1 MTFASGP
8 RPRAQG
14 PAADAELTIH
24 ALIGALVLVLA
35 LAART
40 GTRNTYVKRKLV
52 LSVALATGYLI
63 TQLLALW
70 TGTPPG
76 IARTLG
82 TIAPVLLVLAASNLI
97 VVLAVNP
104 FREDRL
110 PAHLPAILQ
119 DAITVALFATVVVLF
134 FNDRLQL
141 TAAAGAVVLGL
152 ALQDTLGNAIA
163 GLALQADQPYKV
175 GDWIRVGDHE
185 GRVTQI
191 SWRSTMLRTR
201 ESTLVALPNSSIADG
216 PIVNFSEPAPPT
228 RIFVDVG
235 VSYATPPNHVK
246 AVIVEAVS
254 QVPLV
259 MTTPSPDVQLL
270 DFANF
275 SITYRARCFV
285 QDMERASMA
294 QDQMRTAIWYT
305 FQRHGIEIP
314 YPIQVEYSAGEMPSA
329 TFPEQADLPV
339 LIGNASLLG
348 GLAPE
353 ARAQLAA
360 SARPRLYGA
369 GEVIVRQGA
378 TGRTACL
385 VARGLVRVSVAP
397 DDHEVTRL
405 GVGEVFGEMSWLTG
419 DPRSAT
425 VTATCDTLVFE
436 LDDTVLR
443 DLATASAGVLD
454 TLAEAVSRRRL
465 ELESISA
472 DTAHRHLQAVEPPAS
487 LVARMKRFLRLR

>member
-1 MTFASGP
+1 MSIP
-8 RPRAQG
+8 V
-14 PAADAELTIH
+14 
-24 ALIGALVLVLA
+24 LIGVLVLA
-35 LAART
+35 LALAARA

-52 LSVALATGYLI
+52 LSLALASAYLI
-63 TQLLALW
+63 AHVVSLW
-70 TGTPPG
+70 AGTPPG

-82 TIAPVLLVLAASNLI
+82 TIEPVLLVLAASNLI

-104 FREDRL
+104 YRQDRL

-119 DAITVALFATVVVLF
+119 DAITVAIFATVVVLF

-191 SWRSTMLRTR
+191 SWRSTVLRTR

-216 PIVNFSEPAPPT
+216 AIVNFSEPAPPT

-235 VSYATPPNHVK
+235 VAYAAPPNHVK
-246 AVIVEAVS
+246 AIIVEAIAH
-254 QVPLV
+254 VPLA
-259 MTTPSPDVQLL
+259 MPTPPPDVQLL
-270 DFANF
+270 DFGTS
-275 SITYRARCFV
+275 SITYRCRCFI
-285 QDMERASMA
+285 QDMERSSMA

-314 YPIQVEYSAGEMPSA
+314 FPIQVEYAGGDMPA
-329 TFPEQADLPV
+329 VTFPEQAHLHT
-339 LIGNASLLG
+339 LIGNSALLG
-348 GLAPE
+348 GLTAD

-369 GEVIVRQGA
+369 GEVVVRQGTA
-378 TGRTACL
+378 GGTAYLIGRG
-385 VARGLVRVSVAP
+385 VARVSLGAEDLEVA
-397 DDHEVTRL
+397 RL
-405 GVGEVFGEMSWLTG
+405 QVGEIFGEMSWLTG

-425 VTATCDTLVFE
+425 VTAVEDTLVFE
-436 LDDTVLR
+436 LDESVLR
-443 DLATASAGVLD
+443 DLATASEGVLD
-454 TLAEAVSRRRL
+454 TLADAVSRRRL
-465 ELESISA
+465 ELESLSA
-472 DTAHRHLQAVEPPAS
+472 DTAQRHLKALEPPHT
-487 LVARMKRFLRLR
+487 LVARMKRFLRLG